1 MLTISFT
8 EYDDLDQKAELF
20 EVPEDYEFPL
30 RESFQ
35 SKLDEKHG
43 LFDLMVAFYNTTDSD
58 YREELR
64 RFMYQEV
71 KIVDSL
77 EDNNPIGKA
86 VKGQLKISP
95 EKNMKIIQNIQNM
108 DFQLTGYFPTKQDI
122 DDYVKDNSETNLAF
136 LYWILNTPMD
146 DLSGDE
152 LDTMNYIKTIIER
165 RVKLEE

>member
-8 EYDDLDQKAELF
+8 EYDDLDQKAEMF
-20 EVPEDYEFPL
+20 EIPEDYEFPL
-30 RESFQ
+30 RENFQ

-43 LFDLMVAFYNTTDSD
+43 LFDLMVAFYNTTDFD

-95 EKNMKIIQNIQNM
+95 EKNMKIMQNVQNM

>member
-1 MLTISFT
+1 MLTISFA
-8 EYDDLDQKAELF
+8 EYDDLGQKAELF
-20 EVPEDYEFPL
+20 EIPEDYEFPL

-43 LFDLMVAFYNTTDSD
+43 LFELMVAFYNTTDSD

-95 EKNMKIIQNIQNM
+95 EKNMKIMQNVQNM

>member
-20 EVPEDYEFPL
+20 EVPDDYEFPL

-95 EKNMKIIQNIQNM
+95 EKNMKIIQNVQNM
-108 DFQLTGYFPTKQDI
+108 DFQLMGYFPTKQDI

>member
-43 LFDLMVAFYNTTDSD
+43 LFELMVAFYNTTDSD

-95 EKNMKIIQNIQNM
+95 EKNMKIIQNVQNM

>member
-71 KIVDSL
+71 KIVDSP

-95 EKNMKIIQNIQNM
+95 EKNMKIMQNVQNM

>member
-20 EVPEDYEFPL
+20 EIPEDYEFPL

-95 EKNMKIIQNIQNM
+95 EKNMKIMQNVQNM

-146 DLSGDE
+146 DLSEDE

>member
-1 MLTISFT
+1 MLTISFA

-20 EVPEDYEFPL
+20 EIPEDYEFPL

-43 LFDLMVAFYNTTDSD
+43 LFELMIAFYNTTDSD

-95 EKNMKIIQNIQNM
+95 EKNMKIMQNVQNM